1 MVQYVPDEEIRG
13 ERETASGPPLRGSTG
28 DTAEELQTAE
38 KLKTSEE
45 LNASGTTGQRS
56 NFERSVLGEGAA
68 SSKYF

>member
-38 KLKTSEE
+38 ER
-45 LNASGTTGQRS
+45 NASGTTGQRS